1 MNVEKFNEEIDKV
14 TKLIRKGYQKE
25 YILKKINEAYFNR
38 EKIFEIAK
46 CRIKAREKFGEM
58 ASLLFFDE
66 EGLRYAT
73 PPVIAEYRAKRL
85 KSQIIADISCGVGS
99 QLIYFSKYSNKAIGV
114 EIDNTRVKLAK
125 LNMLSLNIENV
136 EIMKGDALDEE
147 VFKKIDAT
155 CIFSDPSR
163 KEKEEKRKFENL
175 YPNPLKVYEKY
186 KEKTDKMA
194 FELPPQ
200 MEKKE
205 IKLKGEKEYTSLNFS
220 LNRLALYMDGL
231 ATCNI
236 SAVSLPSM
244 ERITD
249 LDDSIRLERKMKIR
263 EYIYEVDYTVV
274 KAGLIE
280 NLAGKICFDGNI
292 LDINKR
298 CLLSSSSS
306 YSSSFLRK
314 YEVME
319 ICNFEFYRLNKILK
333 RLNAKKAIIRFF
345 VEPKNYWK
353 VRNKIEEGLKGE
365 NTYYIFKIKNR
376 AIIGSKV

>member
-14 TKLIRKGYQKE
+14 IKLIRKGYQRE
-25 YILKKINEAYFNR
+25 YILKKINEKYFSKQ
-38 EKIFEIAK
+38 KIFEIAK
-46 CRIKAREKFGEM
+46 CRIKARKKFGEM
-58 ASLLFFDE
+58 ASFLFFDE
-66 EGLRYAT
+66 EGLRYST

-85 KSQIIADISCGVGS
+85 KSHVIADISCGVGC
-99 QLIYFSKYSNKAIGV
+99 QLIYFSKYSNRAIGV
-114 EIDNTRVKLAK
+114 EIDGNRIKLAK

-136 EIMKGDALDEE
+136 EIMKGDALDEKI
-147 VFKKIDAT
+147 FKKIDAT

-163 KEKEEKRKFENL
+163 KEKEKKKFKNL
-175 YPNPLKVYEKY
+175 SPNPLKVYEKY
-186 KEKTDKMA
+186 KEKVDRIA

-220 LNRLALYMDGL
+220 LNRLALYMNEL
-231 ATCNI
+231 STCNV

-249 LDDSIRLERKMKIR
+249 LDDYMELEKKMKIR
-263 EYIYEVDYTVV
+263 EYVYEVDYTIV

-292 LDINKR
+292 LNINKR

-306 YSSSFLRK
+306 YSSSFFRK
-314 YEVME
+314 YKVVK
-319 ICNFEFYRLNKILK
+319 ICNFEFYELNKILK
-333 RLNAKKAIIRFF
+333 KLNAKKAIIRFF

-353 VRNKIEEGLKGE
+353 IRNKIEEGLKGE
-365 NTYYIFKIKNR
+365 NTYYIFKIKNK